1 MTTTLHIKNMVCPRC
16 ILVVE
21 NELKALGVDIKD
33 VKLGYAQVVLP
44 QGITLPIVDDKLK
57 EFGFELIFEADSILA
72 EEVKTAVLAY
82 LKHIEQEG
90 KEAKKLSDFISSKIG
105 KNYNYISKIFSKQ
118 TGHTLE
124 KYYILLRVEKVKELL
139 DYAQLN
145 VSEIALQL
153 GYSSVHYLS
162 NQFRRIT
169 GLSISDYKKRIRIDR
184 GFLDDL

>member
-16 ILVVE
+16 IMVVE
-21 NELKALGVDIKD
+21 NELKALGAEVQA
-33 VKLGYAQVVLP
+33 VKLGYAEVTLP
-44 QGITLPIVDDKLK
+44 EAITLHIVDNKLK
-57 EFGFELIFEADSILA
+57 EFGFELLYDADSILA
-72 EEVKTAVLAY
+72 EEAKTAVLAY
-82 LKHIEQEG
+82 LKHLEQEG
-90 KEAKKLSDFISSKIG
+90 KNAKKLSDFVSSEIG
-105 KNYNYISKIFSKQ
+105 KNYNYLSKIFSKQ

-139 DYAQLN
+139 DYDQLN

-162 NQFRRIT
+162 NQFKRIT
-169 GLSISDYKKRIRIDR
+169 GLSISDYKKRLRINR

>member
-21 NELKALGVDIKD
+21 NELKAMGAEVQG
-33 VKLGYAQVVLP
+33 VKLGYAKVKLP
-44 QGITLPIVDDKLK
+44 ASLTLEEIDTQIK
-57 EFGFELIFEADSILA
+57 EFGFELIYEPENIMT
-72 EEVKTAVLAY
+72 EQIKIAVLEY
-82 LKHIEQEG
+82 MKHVQLKG
-90 KEAKKLSDFISSKIG
+90 KEAKKLSNFISSKIG

-139 DYAQLN
+139 DYDQIN

-162 NQFRRIT
+162 NQFKNVT
-169 GLSISDYKKRIRIDR
+169 GFSISDYKKKSGTDR
-184 GFLDDL
+184 TFLDGL